1 MNEVTARESA
11 DSGVLP
17 MRKRGSAL
25 SAGLAVA
32 PPLDDAGK
40 KTVTEA
46 LQEIHGHIDPVTI
59 NGVLAATRDGLV
71 LCALTRGIENESVAA
86 MAAAAAGLAAQ
97 FIARAKVGDPR
108 VVFFE
113 GDSGQVGVF
122 SVDADTLLVVFSK
135 PNTTMGMFNV
145 AAKQALALLQE
156 AIAGQR

>member
-1 MNEVTARESA
+1 
-11 DSGVLP
+11 

-25 SAGLAVA
+25 SAGLSVA

-46 LQEIHGHIDPVTI
+46 LQEIRDRIDHVAI

-71 LCALTRGIENESVAA
+71 LCAHTRDVDNESVAA

-97 FIARAKVGDPR
+97 FIARAGVGDPR

-113 GDSGQVGVF
+113 GDAGQVGVF

-135 PNTTMGMFNV
+135 RNTTMGLFNV
-145 AAKQALALLQE
+145 AAKQALALLQQ

>member
-1 MNEVTARESA
+1 MNEMTARASA

-17 MRKRGSAL
+17 TRKRGSAL
-25 SAGLAVA
+25 SAGLPVA

-40 KTVTEA
+40 KTVSEA
-46 LQEIHGHIDPVTI
+46 LQEIRERIDPVAI

-71 LCALTRGIENESVAA
+71 LCTHTRDIDNESVAA

-97 FIARAKVGDPR
+97 FIARAGVGDPR

-113 GDSGQVGVF
+113 GDAGQVGVF

-135 PNTTMGMFNV
+135 RNTTMGLFNV
-145 AAKQALALLQE
+145 AAKQALALLQQ
-156 AIAGQR
+156 AIAGQQ